1 MLYTLF
7 LHYPEMTAE
16 EVGEAGWTEGMAAF
30 DAYGKALDE
39 AGVLRHADV
48 LQPSPSSTTVS
59 AGPDGLRVQDGPYA
73 DTKEQ
78 VGGFFVLDLPDLD
91 AAIAWAEKAPSVGW
105 GSVEIRPS
113 GVHFADGAWVPSA

>member
-16 EVGEAGWTEGMAAF
+16 DVGEAGWQEGMAAF

-78 VGGFFVLDLPDLD
+78 LGGFYMIDVPDLD
-91 AAIAWAEKAPSVGW
+91 TALEWAARTPRLPGQVFEVRPNLV
-105 GSVEIRPS
+105 VPS
-113 GVHFADGAWVPSA
+113 GQ